1 MPDDDVPLRI
11 IAIELPDEAMK
22 SYRLLNG
29 LNPDL
34 YPVIVGFSRGVDEY
48 ERLALK
54 DFGVTLEDRDNVWA
68 LIENTTI
75 EAISDHIDEYNAELD
90 KAVEAARQMR
100 QDAEAEDQRIQDRA
114 RTLWNKLREDYGL
127 PPLP

>member
-1 MPDDDVPLRI
+1 MVPLEN
-11 IAIELPDEAMK
+11 AINRATGRASTAK
-22 SYRLLNG
+22 KR
-29 LNPDL
+29 
-34 YPVIVGFSRGVDEY
+34 
-48 ERLALK
+48 AL
-54 DFGVTLEDRDNVWA
+54 
-68 LIENTTI
+68 TTI